1 MATNERWRL
10 KITGIVQGVG
20 FRPCVYSLAIHHRLS
35 GFVLNDSSGVTI
47 EIEGAAE
54 ALKSF
59 AHDLRTSPPP
69 LAHIETFDVAPIPPL
84 GNAGPAE
91 FAIHASK
98 PEAGESTPISPDIA
112 TCEPCL
118 REMNDPA
125 DRRYR
130 YPFLNCTDCGPRFTI
145 IRDIPYDRPFTT
157 MAGFRMCVACERE
170 YHDPLDRRFHAQPNA
185 CPECGPQLSF
195 SPGGQTGEAALAEA
209 KRMLAAGKI
218 VAIKGIGGFHLACDA
233 TCDSTLAELRQRKG
247 RVDKPFA
254 LMARDMELVCRFA
267 HVNHEEARLLE
278 SRQRPI
284 VLLRAKDPALPS
296 PLVAPGNLHLGF
308 FLPYSPLHHL
318 LLEDRPLVMTSGNR
332 SDEPIARDNQEALER
347 LATLADGFLLHNRD
361 IHVVCDDSVVRV
373 FDGHE
378 LPLRRSR
385 GYAPMPVRLPSTG
398 PRVLATGG
406 ELKATL
412 CLTREDHAYMS
423 QHIGDMENLETL
435 GAFERAFEH
444 LRALFRAEPEQ
455 VICDLHPG
463 YLSTRW
469 ARDFAASKNLP
480 LRQAQ
485 HHHAHIAALMA
496 ENGLDGSEPVIGVSF
511 DGTGYGTDG
520 AIWGGELL
528 LANYRSFRRL
538 GHLKYIPLPGG
549 DASVKR
555 SYRMALAHLAAAGLP
570 LSPDL
575 PCVKAVPPAERQVLD
590 RQLASGFNC
599 VPTSSMGRLFDAAAS
614 ILGLRHTVTYEA
626 QGAMEL
632 EAMADPACRDSYAFA
647 MEPGDDG
654 QLIFNPAP
662 VLQAMVAD
670 MESGNSQSTIAA
682 RFHRAVAALIVDA
695 CKSAREQ
702 TGISTVALSGGVF
715 QNVLL
720 LQWAR
725 EGLEKNGF
733 AALIHRLVPP
743 NDGGLA
749 LGQAAI
755 GRHLFDD

>member
-20 FRPCVYSLAIHHRLS
+20 FRPCVYSLAVRHRLG

-47 EIEGAAE
+47 EIEGRAE
-54 ALKSF
+54 ALKAF

-69 LAHIETFDVAPIPPL
+69 LAHIETFDVEPIALL
-84 GNAGPAE
+84 GNSGGVE
-91 FAIHASK
+91 FSIQASE
-98 PEAGESTPISPDIA
+98 PRAGESTPISPDIA
-112 TCEPCL
+112 TCGPCL

-157 MAGFRMCVACERE
+157 MAGFKMCAECERE
-170 YHDPLDRRFHAQPNA
+170 YHDPLNRRFHAQPNA
-185 CPECGPQLSF
+185 CPKCGPQLSF
-195 SPGGQTGEAALAEA
+195 SPGGQIGEAALAEA
-209 KRMLAAGKI
+209 KQMLAAGNI
-218 VAIKGIGGFHLACDA
+218 VAIKGLGGFHLACDA
-233 TCDSTLAELRQRKG
+233 TCDAALAELRRRKG

-254 LMARDMELVCRFA
+254 LMARDLEMVRRFA
-267 HVNHEEARLLE
+267 HVNDEEARLLE

-296 PLVAPGNLHLGF
+296 PLVAPGNLYLGF

-318 LLEDRPLVMTSGNR
+318 LLDDKPLVMTSGNR
-332 SDEPIARDNQEALER
+332 SDEPIARDNHEALER
-347 LATLADGFLLHNRD
+347 LATLTDGFLLHNRD

-373 FDGHE
+373 LDGRE
-378 LPLRRSR
+378 FPVRRSR
-385 GYAPMPVRLPSTG
+385 GYAPMPVHLPSAG

-444 LRALFRAEPEQ
+444 LRALFRAEPER
-455 VICDLHPG
+455 VVCDLHPG

-469 ARDFAASKNLP
+469 ARDFAAAHGLP
-480 LRQAQ
+480 LKQAQ
-485 HHHAHIAALMA
+485 HHHAHIASLMA
-496 ENGLDGSEPVIGVSF
+496 ENGLDGNEPVIGVSF

-528 LANYRSFRRL
+528 LADYRSFRRL

-555 SYRMALAHLAAAGLP
+555 PYRMALAHLTAAGLP

-575 PCVKAVPPAERQVLD
+575 PCIQAVPDAERQVLD
-590 RQLASGFNC
+590 RQLATGFNC
-599 VPTSSMGRLFDAAAS
+599 VPTSSMGRVFDAAAS

-632 EAMADPACRDSYAFA
+632 EAVADPACRDGYAFEVESA
-647 MEPGDDG
+647 EDG
-654 QLIFNPAP
+654 QTIFNPAP
-662 VLQAMVAD
+662 VWRKMVAD
-670 MESGNSQSTIAA
+670 LKSRTALSTIAA
-682 RFHRAVAALIVDA
+682 RFHRAVAALIVA
-695 CKSAREQ
+695 SCKSAREQ
-702 TGISTVALSGGVF
+702 TGVSTVALSGGVF

-725 EGLEKNGF
+725 EGLLHHGF
-733 AALIHRLVPP
+733 HVMTHQLAPP

-755 GRHLFDD
+755 GRCLE